1 VTLNDEIPP
10 GAIPKLNTKTINI
23 MSEKLIVIS
32 DKWGAKKGLWI
43 ASYFGYLQQ
52 YYDIVFHDCQQLGN
66 VDVSISSEENIDK
79 AFDEKGIDRAVSN
92 LLKKE
97 VEPAHYLSFGTGATV
112 TYKASLKGL
121 PAKSITA
128 ISAIGIEMEEQVPNA
143 DVKLIYGECDTSKPS
158 LKWAERVGAN
168 IKIVPNFG
176 HTLYSDEKII
186 SEISLELLENI
197 TKKAV

>member
-1 VTLNDEIPP
+1 M
-10 GAIPKLNTKTINI
+10 A
-23 MSEKLIVIS
+23 EKLVVIS

-79 AFDEKGIDRAVSN
+79 AFFEDNGIERAVSN
-92 LLKKE
+92 LIRKE
-97 VEPAHYLSFGTGATV
+97 NEPAHYLAFGVGATV
-112 TYKASLKGL
+112 VYKASLKGL

-128 ISAIGIEMEEQVPNA
+128 ISAIGIESEEQMPLTTNVQ
-143 DVKLIYGECDTSKPS
+143 LIFGECDKKKPS
-158 LKWAERVGAN
+158 LKWAKRAAAN
-168 IKIVPNFG
+168 LRIVPNFG

-186 SEISLELLENI
+186 SEVSLELLENV

>member
-1 VTLNDEIPP
+1 M
-10 GAIPKLNTKTINI
+10 A
-23 MSEKLIVIS
+23 EKLVVIS

-66 VDVSISSEENIDK
+66 VDVTISSEENIDK
-79 AFDEKGIDRAVSN
+79 AFQKKGIDRAVSN
-92 LLKKE
+92 LIKKE
-97 VEPAHYLSFGTGATV
+97 TQKAHYLAFGAGATV
-112 TYKASLKGL
+112 AYKASLKGL

-128 ISAIGIEMEEQVPNA
+128 ISATGIDTEEETAVSDIQ
-143 DVKLIYGECDTSKPS
+143 LIYGECDKSKPS
-158 LKWAERVGAN
+158 LKWAQRVGAN
-168 IKIVPNFG
+168 LKIVPNFG

-197 TKKAV
+197 TKKVI

>member
-1 VTLNDEIPP
+1 M
-10 GAIPKLNTKTINI
+10 A
-23 MSEKLIVIS
+23 EKLVVIS

-52 YYDIVFHDCQQLGN
+52 YYDIVFHDSQQLGDI
-66 VDVSISSEENIDK
+66 DVSISSEENIDN
-79 AFDEKGIDRAVSN
+79 AFNEQGIDRAVSN
-92 LLKKE
+92 LLRKE
-97 VEPAHYLSFGTGATV
+97 TEPAHYLAFGTGATII
-112 TYKASLKGL
+112 YKASLKKL

-128 ISAIGIEMEEQVPNA
+128 ISAIGIESEVEIPNTKI
-143 DVKLIYGECDTSKPS
+143 KLIYGDCDSCKPQ
-158 LKWAERVGAN
+158 LKWIQRVGAD
-168 IKIVPNFG
+168 IKMVPNFG

>member
-1 VTLNDEIPP
+1 MMKFPGTNLLN
-10 GAIPKLNTKTINI
+10 KHKTIKV
-23 MSEKLIVIS
+23 MAEKLVVIS

-79 AFDEKGIDRAVSN
+79 AFQEKAIDSAVSN
-92 LLKKE
+92 LIKKE
-97 VEPAHYLSFGTGATV
+97 TQQAHYLAFGTGATV
-112 TYKASLKGL
+112 VYKASLKGL
-121 PAKSITA
+121 PAKTITA
-128 ISAIGIEMEEQVPNA
+128 ISALGIESEEQSPNA
-143 DVKLIYGECDTSKPS
+143 DIKLIYGECDKSKPG
-158 LKWAERVGAN
+158 LKWAKSVGAN
-168 IKIVPNFG
+168 LKIVPNFG

-197 TKKAV
+197 TKNLV

>member
-1 VTLNDEIPP
+1 M
-10 GAIPKLNTKTINI
+10 A
-23 MSEKLIVIS
+23 EKLVVIS

-79 AFDEKGIDRAVSN
+79 AFFEEDGVERAVSN
-92 LLKKE
+92 LIRKE
-97 VEPAHYLSFGTGATV
+97 KEQAHYLAFGVGATV
-112 TYKASLKGL
+112 VYKASLKGL

-128 ISAIGIEMEEQVPNA
+128 ISAVGIEAEEQTAPT
-143 DVKLIYGECDTSKPS
+143 DVQLIFGECDKQKPGF
-158 LKWAERVGAN
+158 KWAKNVGAN
-168 IKIVPNFG
+168 LRIVPNFG

-186 SEISLELLENI
+186 SEVSLELLENV

>member
-1 VTLNDEIPP
+1 M
-10 GAIPKLNTKTINI
+10 A
-23 MSEKLIVIS
+23 EKLVVIS

-79 AFDEKGIDRAVSN
+79 AFLQENGIENAVSN
-92 LLKKE
+92 LIRKE
-97 VEPAHYLSFGTGATV
+97 KEQAHYLAFGIGATV
-112 TYKASLKGL
+112 AYKASLKGL

-128 ISAIGIEMEEQVPNA
+128 ISAVGIESEDRTSPT
-143 DVKLIYGECDTSKPS
+143 DVQLIFGECDKQKPG
-158 LKWAERVGAN
+158 LTWAKSVGAN
-168 IKIVPNFG
+168 LRIVPNFG

-186 SEISLELLENI
+186 SEVSLELLENI